1 MRKVRIMPLGRASSA
16 KRFAASDDGAIL
28 VEFGIVMPIIL
39 LFMALTVESARMMW
53 SYQSAIAG
61 VRDAGRYLARVT
73 PADICQSGG
82 SVAGLSTTLKGIVEK
97 DIGGNAIFPSKV
109 TVNSVTPSF
118 SCVSGTYRV
127 SPAPV
132 GQVSANVTIQF
143 PMGGIL
149 NLFGN
154 GISTVTTNVADSS
167 RIFGQ

>member
-1 MRKVRIMPLGRASSA
+1 MIRLFQTRPA
-16 KRFAASDDGAIL
+16 KRFLSRDDGAIS
-28 VEFGIVMPIIL
+28 VEFGIVMPIML
-39 LFMALTVESARMMW
+39 LFLALTVESARLMW
-53 SYQSAIAG
+53 TYQSVIAG

-73 PADICQSGG
+73 PSDICVSGG
-82 SVAGLSTTLKGIVEK
+82 SVSNLTTILEDIVQK
-97 DIGGNAIFPSKV
+97 DVSGNELFPPKV

-118 SCVSGTYRV
+118 SCVAGVYRV

-149 NLFGN
+149 DLFGN
-154 GISTVTTNVADSS
+154 GISSVTTDVADSS